1 MKKCQNISSAQFKL
15 LKAQDV
21 VIIDVR
27 SKMEHEEKRL
37 VKNHFHIPLDQLDPE
52 KFLAEQKLD
61 GQKTIYFLCRGGARA
76 RRAAEKF
83 LSSGHENVCVVEGG
97 LTACESW
104 GEGLEGY
111 ALNVCSATKSCHIP
125 LERQV
130 RIAAGSIVLIGSI
143 LALSTDILFALIP
156 LFVGAGLIF
165 AGITDRCGMA
175 LILTKAP
182 WNRSN

>member
-61 GQKTIYFLCRGGARA
+61 GQKTIYFLCRGGGRA
-76 RRAAEKF
+76 RQAAEKF
-83 LSSGHENVCVVEGG
+83 LSSGHENVCVIEGG

-111 ALNVCSATKSCHIP
+111 ALNVCSATKSCRIP

-130 RIAAGSIVLIGSI
+130 RIAAGLIVLVGSI
-143 LALSTDILFALIP
+143 LALSTNILFALIP
-156 LFVGAGLIF
+156 LFVGVGLIF
-165 AGITDRCGMA
+165 AGITDHCGMA